1 MAVPPFILRA
11 QSIPASGYKNK
22 SFVYTEGIP
31 SWSRPAVNG
40 THPGDDH
47 NPSKGCFGRARPI
60 RHWRK
65 QLHPIAK
72 NGTSRSG
79 MSMSMDSPGAA
90 VLFSKVSKDE
100 TNCKTCTDSKKGTTI
115 LTHIAHPGHCL
126 HCPEDTSN
134 ISTCCNSKKSIRRTA
149 NTRIPLHN
157 TNSSNSS
164 ILNNYYPSNKNYLYA
179 KCKTYNQNLGGAVD
193 GTVSLGNMYASL
205 TCPNGACGNSSSTS
219 NKPMHVFKPNN
230 AQFQVQGAVSSSD
243 RITRL
248 KLNTIQT
255 NAASFHNAFT
265 TTTSSSLHSYAV
277 NEAGPHFLKSK
288 LNPLNECRKSLPVH
302 MRRACPPKPPQ

>member
-1 MAVPPFILRA
+1 
-11 QSIPASGYKNK
+11 
-22 SFVYTEGIP
+22 
-31 SWSRPAVNG
+31 
-40 THPGDDH
+40 
-47 NPSKGCFGRARPI
+47 
-60 RHWRK
+60 RK